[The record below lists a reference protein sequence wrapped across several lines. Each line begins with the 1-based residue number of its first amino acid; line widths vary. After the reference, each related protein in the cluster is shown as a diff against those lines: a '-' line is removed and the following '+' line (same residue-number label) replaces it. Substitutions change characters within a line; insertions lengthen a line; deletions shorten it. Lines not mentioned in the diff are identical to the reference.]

1 MLETWLSAL
10 QANLFERAGASR
22 RSARRESP
30 PLTWR
35 AAETETEDTAPAC
48 LDREPRG
55 ADDETVAEAVPDTD
69 GTVAETVSQTDRQSR
84 TRSRPDPEQQA
95 DDEAVAR
102 AVARVERSRRL

>member
-1 MLETWLSAL
+1 MLGTWLSAL
-10 QANLFERAGASR
+10 QANLFERAGTSR
-22 RSARRESP
+22 RSVRRESP

-35 AAETETEDTAPAC
+35 AAETEDTTPAC

-55 ADDETVAEAVPDTD
+55 ADDQTVAEAVPDTD
-69 GTVAETVSQTDRQSR
+69 ETVAETVSRTDRQSR
-84 TRSRPDPEQQA
+84 TRSRPAPKQQA